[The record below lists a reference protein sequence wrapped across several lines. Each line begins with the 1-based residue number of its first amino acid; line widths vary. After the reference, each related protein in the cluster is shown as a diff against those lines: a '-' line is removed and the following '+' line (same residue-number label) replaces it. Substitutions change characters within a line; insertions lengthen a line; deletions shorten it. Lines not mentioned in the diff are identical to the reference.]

1 MKNEEF
7 DFFIRKELQK
17 TTLQEPSKVSE
28 QSVFDKISE
37 IKQQKEQRKAS
48 IKSTILGILIC
59 ISFPIVIFIIGYSY
73 LPTMNLYSY
82 TLEPIKNTMLQM
94 NYSVGTLYFGI
105 CIIFIVLLA
114 LNLIIEHHMKHKKT
128 QF

>member
-48 IKSTILGILIC
+48 IKSTILGIIIC
-59 ISFPIVIFIIGYSY
+59 TSFPIVIFIIGYSY